1 MMKAKWRAFRFL
13 MMTNDVDCTKLKK
26 EKNNPNNNN
35 GSNNLNEC
43 CRGEDHPVVIS
54 RTEAAAAKYW
64 GKMKEYLK
72 GNSKLKGILATTR
85 ETDGWMDQK
94 VDWLFPNCWSQ

>member
-1 MMKAKWRAFRFL
+1 

-72 GNSKLKGILATTR
+72 GNSKIKRYSCNDT
-85 ETDGWMDQK
+85 
-94 VDWLFPNCWSQ
+94 